1 MLSEQQQRDG
11 RPGKEEELRRHEDG
25 QRHQQQLSQSGDIDL
40 EFIRVFFLI
49 QMFILIILNCQDL
62 QDSASHTSSHSK
74 LSNDSHSPDD
84 CINFSSS
91 ELVSEIE
98 TIIEYIDTKYH
109 NNIYLAMFSSA
120 Y

>member
-11 RPGKEEELRRHEDG
+11 RPGEEEELRRHEDG
-25 QRHQQQLSQSGDIDL
+25 QRHQQQLSQSGDLEL
-40 EFIRVFFLI
+40 EFIIRVFN
-49 QMFILIILNCQDL
+49 LIILNCQDL
-62 QDSASHTSSHSK
+62 QDSASHSK

-91 ELVSEIE
+91 ELVSSEIE
-98 TIIEYIDTKYH
+98 TIIECIDTKYH

>member
-11 RPGKEEELRRHEDG
+11 RPGEEEELRRHEDG
-25 QRHQQQLSQSGDIDL
+25 QRHQQQLSQSGDLEL
-40 EFIRVFFLI
+40 EFIRVFN
-49 QMFILIILNCQDL
+49 LIILNCQDL
-62 QDSASHTSSHSK
+62 QDSASHSK

-91 ELVSEIE
+91 ELVSSDIE
-98 TIIEYIDTKYH
+98 TIIECIDTKYH